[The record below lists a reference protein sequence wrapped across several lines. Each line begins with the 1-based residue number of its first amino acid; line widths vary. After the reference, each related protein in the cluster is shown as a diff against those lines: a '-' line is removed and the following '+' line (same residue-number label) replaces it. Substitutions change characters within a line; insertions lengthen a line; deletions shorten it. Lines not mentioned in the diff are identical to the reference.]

1 MKNPFPRVKIGLYAL
16 ALTVGTSALAAEQ
29 PIIRNISR
37 VPWLTIESKVG
48 YTNQIQYTNKLT
60 GNHWAVLTNLV
71 VTQSPYWFFDVSAA
85 SEPQRYYQVV
95 NIAPTNEPP
104 PPPAPAA
111 GMVAIPEGV
120 FLMGVPGSTAG
131 VALEHSVFVNAFLMD
146 SNLVSYTLWANVY
159 QWAISHGYSFSHAGA
174 GKAAT
179 HPVQKVDWYDVVK
192 WCNARSEKD
201 GLTPCY
207 YVSTSLNAADVY
219 RTGVYNL
226 GNGHVNWAA
235 NGYRLPTE
243 AEWERAA
250 RGGTN
255 GRLFPWATD
264 KISKT
269 RANYFGNTASY
280 SYDEGPDGFHSS
292 YKTGNEPY
300 TSPVGDLKSGRNAYG
315 LYDMAGNVG
324 QWCWDWYGRSY
335 YTTINNP
342 VDNPQGPN
350 TGTARV
356 VRSGSWQALA
366 PAQKCSARDNRTP
379 KTALNTIGF
388 RCVRGLDY

>member
-1 MKNPFPRVKIGLYAL
+1 VIFTAAVTAESSGGGTPTGTMQFKTNHINFGNPVPLMNGSASTPPFALLPMGTITVTAQYGGDGNFNSSSGTLAGGQTVKPMLM
-16 ALTVGTSALAAEQ
+16 V
-29 PIIRNISR
+29 IIPSGEFQMGE
-37 VPWLTIESKVG
+37 PGAT
-48 YTNQIQYTNKLT
+48 T
-60 GNHWAVLTNLV
+60 G
-71 VTQSPYWFFDVSAA
+71 
-85 SEPQRYYQVV
+85 
-95 NIAPTNEPP
+95 I
-104 PPPAPAA
+104 
-111 GMVAIPEGV
+111 
-120 FLMGVPGSTAG
+120 
-131 VALEHSVFVNAFLMD
+131 ALEHSVFVNAFLMD
-146 SNLVSYTLWANVY
+146 SNLVSYTLWTNVY
-159 QWAISHGYSFSHAGA
+159 QWAINHGYSFGHAGA
-174 GKAAT
+174 GKAAN

-207 YVSTSLNAADVY
+207 YVSTDLSPANVY
-219 RTGVYNL
+219 RTGTNNL
-226 GNGHVNWAA
+226 GNSHVNWNA

-280 SYDEGPDGFHSS
+280 IYDEGPDGYHSS
-292 YKTGNEPY
+292 YSAGSEPY
-300 TSPVGDLKSGRNAYG
+300 TSPVGDLKAGRNAYG

-324 QWCWDWYGRSY
+324 QWCWDWYGRTY
-335 YTTINNP
+335 YTTNNNP
-342 VDNPQGPN
+342 INNPQGPN

-356 VRSGSWQALA
+356 VRSGSWRAIA
-366 PAQKCSARDNRTP
+366 SSQKCDARDNRAP

-388 RCVRGLDY
+388 RCVRSH